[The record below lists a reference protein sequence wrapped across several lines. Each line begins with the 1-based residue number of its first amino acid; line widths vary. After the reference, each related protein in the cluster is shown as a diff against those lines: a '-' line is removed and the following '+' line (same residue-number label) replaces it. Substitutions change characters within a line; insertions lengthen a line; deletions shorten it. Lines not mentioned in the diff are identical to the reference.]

1 MESKSF
7 KIQTITEDNLN
18 ILARITGI
26 FVRRHLQ
33 IKSLELVRNT
43 AKEELQITIKLHC
56 EDDQL
61 VKVVNQINKQ
71 IDVLAATYTL
81 ENKTL
86 LTL

>member
-7 KIQTITEDNLN
+7 KIQIITEDNLN

-33 IKSLELVRNT
+33 IKCLELVRNT
-43 AKEELQITIKLHC
+43 AKEELQLTIKLSC

-81 ENKTL
+81 EYKTL
-86 LTL
+86 VTL